1 MSPVGHGK
9 ENGDFAEFARSAF
22 DGDRKFVAAL
32 ARGLD
37 VLHCFGARDGFL
49 GNLEIANRTGLS
61 KPTVTRI
68 TYTLCQLGYLTHN
81 TRTGKYQLAPG
92 AITLG
97 YTALANLGIR
107 QVASPHMERVAEQL
121 GAPVALGVLY
131 RGTALYVA
139 IARGTASFS
148 IQLDVGARVPLATTA
163 IGRALLVAMHDDVFE
178 GHLVQLPKKYGD
190 QWRDVLKH
198 IEKAKREYQLYG
210 FVMSEGDWRTDIHAA
225 ASPVVAAD
233 GSGIF
238 AFNCGAPPQY
248 FPMKKL
254 QKEVGPAVAEMC
266 NLVDRTL
273 GGTAERSG
281 IWDAQDV
288 RAS

>member
-1 MSPVGHGK
+1 MSPEGHGN
-9 ENGDFAEFARSAF
+9 ESGDFAELARSSF

-37 VLHCFGARDGFL
+37 VLHCFRARDGFL

-81 TRTGKYQLAPG
+81 IRIGKYQLAPG

-97 YTALANLGIR
+97 YAALANLGIR
-107 QVASPHMERVAEQL
+107 QVARPHMERVAEQL

-131 RGTALYVA
+131 RNAALYLA
-139 IARGTASFS
+139 IARGSASFS
-148 IQLDVGARVPLATTA
+148 VQLDVGARIPLATTA
-163 IGRALLVAMHDDVFE
+163 IGRALLVAMPEDVYE
-178 GHLVQLPKKYGD
+178 GQLVQLPAKYGD
-190 QWRDVLKH
+190 QWREVLKD
-198 IEKAKREYQLYG
+198 IEKAKSDYQHYG
-210 FVMSEGDWRTDIHAA
+210 FVMSEGDWRSDVHAVG
-225 ASPVVAAD
+225 SPVVAAD

-238 AFNCGAPPQY
+238 AFNCGAPPQH
-248 FPMKKL
+248 FPVEKL
-254 QKEVGPAVAEMC
+254 KREVGPAIADMC

-273 GGTAERSG
+273 GGATERSG

-288 RAS
+288 SAN